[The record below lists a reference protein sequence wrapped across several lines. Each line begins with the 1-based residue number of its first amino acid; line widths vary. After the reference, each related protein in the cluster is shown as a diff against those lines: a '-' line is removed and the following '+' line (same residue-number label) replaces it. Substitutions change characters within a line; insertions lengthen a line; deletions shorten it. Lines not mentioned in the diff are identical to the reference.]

1 MLVVMTHQ
9 MNFVTRTAEVQKQ
22 LLLAFW
28 NHHFGDAYTF
38 HYFLTPTLHLH
49 TVYKAVISKPQF
61 PPVQNGNKNRVYSQE
76 PFEGLT

>member
-9 MNFVTRTAEVQKQ
+9 MNFVTRTAEVQKP

-38 HYFLTPTLHLH
+38 HYF
-49 TVYKAVISKPQF
+49 F
-61 PPVQNGNKNRVYSQE
+61 
-76 PFEGLT
+76 